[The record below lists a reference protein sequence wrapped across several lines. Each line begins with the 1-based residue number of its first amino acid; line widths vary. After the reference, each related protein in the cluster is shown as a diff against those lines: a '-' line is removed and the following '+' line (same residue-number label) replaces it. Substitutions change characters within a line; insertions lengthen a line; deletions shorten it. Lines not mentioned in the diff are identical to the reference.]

1 MGLKVYENEHYG
13 KNSDYFRGNANAK
26 GFIGNNKVLHGT
38 YFYIVRYSK
47 HGKKNSQK
55 GFLYV
60 RLILSPSGEKGI
72 PTLF

>member
-13 KNSDYFRGNANAK
+13 KKGDYFRDYANTK
-26 GFIGNNKVLHGT
+26 VFIGNSKALHVT

-47 HGKKNSQK
+47 RGKEEQQK

-60 RLILSPSGEKGI
+60 R
-72 PTLF
+72 

>member
-13 KNSDYFRGNANAK
+13 KNGDYFRGYANAK
-26 GFIGNNKVLHGT
+26 GFIGNSKALHGT

-47 HGKKNSQK
+47 CGKEEQQK

-60 RLILSPSGEKGI
+60 R
-72 PTLF
+72 